1 VFEYFEEIFRQGKIV
16 VLDEFQ
22 NLSEV
27 RGAVTLLQRYW
38 DEEFSKMDAKLVLA
52 GSSIRMIERVS
63 LRGDAPL
70 YGRKS
75 LTLEVAPLEPQALV
89 EWFPS
94 KTPEEVMTI
103 YGIFGGTPAHL
114 NTWMNR

>member
-1 VFEYFEEIFRQGKIV
+1 LSLLRGFSRSLGASLPLGAVFRDLESVFEYFEEIFRQGKIV

-52 GSSIRMIERVS
+52 GSSHR
-63 LRGDAPL
+63 DD
-70 YGRKS
+70 
-75 LTLEVAPLEPQALV
+75 
-89 EWFPS
+89 
-94 KTPEEVMTI
+94 
-103 YGIFGGTPAHL
+103 
-114 NTWMNR
+114 